1 MLQITNILIKG
12 DKRDKQDN

>member
-12 DKRDKQDN
+12 DNRDKQDN